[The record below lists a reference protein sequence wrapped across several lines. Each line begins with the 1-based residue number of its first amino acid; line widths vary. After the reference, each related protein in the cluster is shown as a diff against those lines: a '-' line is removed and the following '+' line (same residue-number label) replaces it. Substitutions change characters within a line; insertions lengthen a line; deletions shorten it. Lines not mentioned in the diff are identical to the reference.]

1 VKPRFNGISEFVS
14 RRARIGLIQF
24 MLDNGMTQT
33 KLAAEIGV
41 SQQAISKWLDKEETH
56 PCNKNLDR
64 LLKLAWKMD
73 SNRTL
78 KILRGELDTFAK
90 LLSNFSREK
99 SI

>member
-1 VKPRFNGISEFVS
+1 
-14 RRARIGLIQF
+14 
-24 MLDNGMTQT
+24 MLDNGMTQA

-41 SQQAISKWLDKEETH
+41 SQQAISKWLDEEETH

-64 LLKLAWKMD
+64 LLKLAWKTD

-90 LLSNFSREK
+90 LLLNFSREK